1 VDLVLFLAC
10 PGKVYFVVPAFV
22 AAKLYANTVVVI
34 FNNRASITLSDNA
47 KEGTAASV
55 SHTRRPHASRTTG
68 DVHFVNPEA
77 SVYSQH
83 DRVAIQKSIVV
94 WDDANSKIEDDM
106 EVSISAYL
114 RRFREGRAEWWV
126 VDADRQFFPALDEEQ
141 KGGTMTGLA
150 GTLLAPLIYD
160 QQASRTSYPVV
171 LM

>member
-1 VDLVLFLAC
+1 MDLVLFLAC

-55 SHTRRPHASRTTG
+55 SHTRRPHPSRTTG

-114 RRFREGRAEWWV
+114 RRFREGRAEWSV
-126 VDADRQFFPALDEEQ
+126 VDAECQILFQLSTRSKKSEP
-141 KGGTMTGLA
+141 
-150 GTLLAPLIYD
+150 
-160 QQASRTSYPVV
+160 
-171 LM
+171 